1 MHRPLESQVKTPP
14 LSEIDLARVCP
25 LPVDQRRNA
34 LEAIRYGHP
43 PYSYAPVRGNF
54 SDVLNVRAGMLGT
67 LPRVP
72 WVKIEREIRRR
83 SRSDAEENANLR
95 VGRGLFDFVEERA
108 LSGRHHEIF
117 PLALGTTTKVV
128 FWHPV
133 VLSIEMRPLVPFFD
147 PRRTKGLTVQGR
159 RFVFSVMHERIRAA
173 DPDFAEVS
181 LGIFQFSLTE
191 KGPRIPILY
200 TDTGVTLFTFDELD
214 RMVTDTYEM
223 WRDVCEGR
231 EADTR
236 RKAAGKRG
244 DLI

>member
-1 MHRPLESQVKTPP
+1 VKIPP

-34 LEAIRYGHP
+34 LEQIRYGHP
-43 PYSYAPVRGNF
+43 PYSYAPVRTNF
-54 SDVLNVRAGMLGT
+54 SDLLNVQAGMMGA
-67 LPRVP
+67 LPRTP
-72 WVKIEREIRRR
+72 WQRIEREIRRR
-83 SRSDAEENANLR
+83 SFSDAEEKANLR
-95 VGRGLFDFVEERA
+95 VGRGLFDYVEERG
-108 LSGRHHEIF
+108 LSGRRHEIF

-133 VLSIEMRPLVPFFD
+133 VLSIDKRPLIPFFD
-147 PRRTKGLTVQGR
+147 PRRAKALTVQGR

-181 LGIFQFSLTE
+181 LGIFQFSLSE

-200 TDTGVTLFTFDELD
+200 TDLGVTLFTFDELD
-214 RMVTDTYEM
+214 QMVRDTYEM
-223 WRDVCEGR
+223 WREVCEGR
-231 EADTR
+231 AADTR